1 MIAQRATFR
10 TVCNI
15 MRCTKSLRKPFM
27 RHRFILLIASLAAM
41 PASAIEPPPA
51 NTAPLPEQPDI
62 PPPVESGETLEPDI
76 TIIRKGKETI
86 EEYRINGRLYMVK
99 ITPSIG
105 PPYYMIDSNGDGN
118 LDVRRSDVR
127 RDMDVPRWVLFSW

>member
-1 MIAQRATFR
+1 
-10 TVCNI
+10 
-15 MRCTKSLRKPFM
+15 M
-27 RHRFILLIASLAAM
+27 RHRSIVLIASLAAW
-41 PASAIEPPPA
+41 PAWSIEPPPA
-51 NTAPLPEQPDI
+51 NTAPLPDQPDI
-62 PPPVESGETLEPDI
+62 PPPVESGETLDPDI

-105 PPYYMIDSNGDGN
+105 PAYYMIDSDGDGN
-118 LDVRRSDVR
+118 MDVRRSDVR